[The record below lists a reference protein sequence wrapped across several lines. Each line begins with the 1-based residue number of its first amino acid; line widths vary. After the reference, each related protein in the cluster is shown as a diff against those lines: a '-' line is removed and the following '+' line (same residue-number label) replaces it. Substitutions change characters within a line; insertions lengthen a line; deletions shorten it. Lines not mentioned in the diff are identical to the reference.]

1 MTVSSKPS
9 LRYELILDGAVRL
22 YPDKREICCD
32 TPKGK
37 IEYRRRT
44 ELMRLRQHG
53 ICCLCPKL
61 MSVEQATF
69 EHSAGRGFNSSHR
82 DDRIV
87 DEEGN
92 EMNGAAHWDCNGKK
106 GSRRS

>member
-1 MTVSSKPS
+1 
-9 LRYELILDGAVRL
+9 
-22 YPDKREICCD
+22 
-32 TPKGK
+32 
-37 IEYRRRT
+37 
-44 ELMRLRQHG
+44 
-53 ICCLCPKL
+53 

-92 EMNGAAHWDCNGKK
+92 EMNGAAHWDCNGAK